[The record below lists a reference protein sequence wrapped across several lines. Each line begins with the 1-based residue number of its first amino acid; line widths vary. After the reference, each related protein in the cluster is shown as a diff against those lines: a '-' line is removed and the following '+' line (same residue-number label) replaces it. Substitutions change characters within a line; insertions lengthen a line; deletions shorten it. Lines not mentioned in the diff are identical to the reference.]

1 MQKLIYKGLCSSTEE
16 HSGFHV
22 LKFDMKDTFRHT
34 LLVLVVLIHKC
45 TLSEFH
51 EAIET
56 QAVEVGRDEGVVC
69 LFLLVPV

>member
-1 MQKLIYKGLCSSTEE
+1 MQILSHKGTF
-16 HSGFHV
+16 GFMFHIHIS
-22 LKFDMKDTFRHT
+22 KIDMKNTFRYT

-45 TLSEFH
+45 TLSRFH

-56 QAVEVGRDEGVVC
+56 KTVEVEQDEGVVC